1 MARDVL
7 ILGAKRRTATSM
19 MLDRATA
26 ALTTSALACNHIDA
40 ASFAYLK
47 SVKVH
52 APGTGPSMPDISPIV
67 TPTLPTNSVEATNL
81 MIHYYRAEM
90 TRMNAWRARLDLTSN
105 WAITVVAGLLS
116 VSLSNA
122 SAHHGLTIFAMVI
135 ILLMLFVEA
144 RRYRFYDVYRMR
156 IRQFE
161 RHYFGQFF
169 EADPQGGPEP
179 WLKMLAQDLR
189 HPKFRITLTLALRR
203 RLRRNY
209 VWMFLILLFA
219 WIVKIA
225 SPDLQAG
232 AYLDP
237 SRPLSTIV
245 GHAAIGPVPGWVVV
259 GIVAT
264 FYLCLAIAC
273 LKGKDRGG
281 DEVHV

>member
-1 MARDVL
+1 MSE
-7 ILGAKRRTATSM
+7 T
-19 MLDRATA
+19 
-26 ALTTSALACNHIDA
+26 
-40 ASFAYLK
+40 F
-47 SVKVH
+47 
-52 APGTGPSMPDISPIV
+52 PIV
-67 TPTLPTNSVEATNL
+67 TPSLPTNSVEATNL

-105 WAITVVAGLLS
+105 WAITVVAALLS

-122 SAHHGLTIFAMVI
+122 SAHHGLTLFAMVI

-189 HPKFRITLTLALRR
+189 HPKFRISLELALRR

-209 VWMFLILLFA
+209 VWMFVILLCA

-237 SRPLSTIV
+237 SRPVAAMV
-245 GHAAIGPVPGWVVV
+245 GHAAIGPVPGWLVLTLITGFYA
-259 GIVAT
+259 GIAVAC
-264 FYLCLAIAC
+264 F
-273 LKGKDRGG
+273 KGKDRGG

>member
-1 MARDVL
+1 MTEMPPL
-7 ILGAKRRTATSM
+7 ATP
-19 MLDRATA
+19 A
-26 ALTTSALACNHIDA
+26 
-40 ASFAYLK
+40 
-47 SVKVH
+47 
-52 APGTGPSMPDISPIV
+52 
-67 TPTLPTNSVEATNL
+67 LPTNSVEATNV

-90 TRMNAWRARLDLTSN
+90 TRMNAWRSRLDLTSN
-105 WAITVVAGLLS
+105 WAITVVAALLS

-161 RHYFGQFF
+161 RHYFGRFF
-169 EADPQGGPEP
+169 AADQQSGSEP
-179 WLKMLAQDLR
+179 WLEMLAQDLR

-209 VWMFLILLFA
+209 VWMFLILLCA

-232 AYLDP
+232 AHLDP
-237 SRPLSTIV
+237 SRPLVAIV
-245 GHAAIGPVPGWVVV
+245 GHAAIGPVPGWFVIA
-259 GIVAT
+259 GIAV
-264 FYLCLAIAC
+264 FYLGLAIAC
-273 LKGKDRGG
+273 FKGKDRGG

>member
-1 MARDVL
+1 MTEMPPL
-7 ILGAKRRTATSM
+7 ATP
-19 MLDRATA
+19 A
-26 ALTTSALACNHIDA
+26 
-40 ASFAYLK
+40 
-47 SVKVH
+47 
-52 APGTGPSMPDISPIV
+52 
-67 TPTLPTNSVEATNL
+67 LPTNSVEATNV

-90 TRMNAWRARLDLTSN
+90 TRMNAWRSRLDLTSN
-105 WAITVVAGLLS
+105 WAITVVAALLS

-161 RHYFGQFF
+161 RHYFGRFF
-169 EADPQGGPEP
+169 AADQQSGSEP
-179 WLKMLAQDLR
+179 WLEMLAQDLR

-209 VWMFLILLFA
+209 VWMFLILLCA

-232 AYLDP
+232 AHLDP
-237 SRPLSTIV
+237 SRPIFAIV
-245 GHAAIGPVPGWVVV
+245 GHAAIGPVPGWFVIA
-259 GIVAT
+259 GIAV
-264 FYLCLAIAC
+264 FYLGLAIAC
-273 LKGKDRGG
+273 FKGKDRGG

>member
-1 MARDVL
+1 MPE
-7 ILGAKRRTATSM
+7 M
-19 MLDRATA
+19 PH
-26 ALTTSALACNHIDA
+26 LA
-40 ASFAYLK
+40 
-47 SVKVH
+47 
-52 APGTGPSMPDISPIV
+52 
-67 TPTLPTNSVEATNL
+67 TPTLPTNSVEATNA

-90 TRMNAWRARLDLTSN
+90 TRMNAWRSRLDLTSN
-105 WAITVVAGLLS
+105 WAITVVAALLS

-161 RHYFGQFF
+161 RHYFGRFF
-169 EADPQGGPEP
+169 AADQQSGSEP
-179 WLKMLAQDLR
+179 WLEMLAQDLR

-209 VWMFLILLFA
+209 VWMFLILLCA

-232 AYLDP
+232 AHLDP
-237 SRPLSTIV
+237 SRPLATIV
-245 GHAAIGPVPGWVVV
+245 GHASIGPLPGWVVI
-259 GIVAT
+259 GAMAT
-264 FYLCLAIAC
+264 FYLGLAIAC